1 VGYNFGVKRF
11 NLKQKI
17 DGFLNSFAMDI
28 GVDLGTSNTLFYVK
42 DKGVVVEEPTLLARQ
57 KVKRW
62 TGLSAPKKK
71 KGLVVAYGSR
81 AKEMLDREPKQI
93 EVVCPL
99 KRGVVSDLGALE
111 SFLGYYLR
119 LIYEVPTRW
128 PKIFKPRVIVGVP
141 GIITGV
147 ERRAIKSVFG
157 SFGVRK
163 IYLVEQSVLAAIGIG
178 LSVESS
184 SGLMVVDVGGG
195 KTEVSVVS
203 SGGVVAGEGIKTGGE
218 DWDKAI
224 IDFLKMKYGV
234 LVGKRTA
241 ESIKIKIGILIPSK
255 LKKREIMVVRGR
267 DLESGLPKSLKLDS
281 VEIME
286 PLLMVGKKI
295 INLVSSVLD
304 EIPPEIADDVLGRGV
319 CLLGGGGR
327 LRGLDGLME
336 EELKFSVRL
345 IEDPE
350 LAVIKGCGELMERP
364 DLLEKVRLVAGLN

>member
-1 VGYNFGVKRF
+1 MR
-11 NLKQKI
+11 QKVNE
-17 DGFLNSFAMDI
+17 FLSGFAMDI

-42 DKGVVVEEPTLLARQ
+42 DKGVVIEEPTLLARQ

-71 KGLVVAYGSR
+71 KPLVIAYGSK

-99 KRGVVSDLGALE
+99 KRGIVSDLEALE

-119 LIYEVPTRW
+119 LIYEVPTKR

-141 GIITGV
+141 GIVTGV

-157 SFGVRK
+157 SLGVRK

-178 LSVESS
+178 LSIESS
-184 SGLMVVDVGGG
+184 SGLMMVDVGGG

-203 SGGVVAGEGIKTGGE
+203 SGGVVAGNGIKTGGE

-224 IDFLKMKYGV
+224 INFLKMKYGV
-234 LVGKRTA
+234 LVGRRTA
-241 ESIKIKIGILIPSK
+241 ESIKIKIGILAPSK
-255 LKKREIMVVRGR
+255 LKKREVMVVRGR
-267 DLESGLPKSLKLDS
+267 DLGSGLPKSLKLNS
-281 VEIME
+281 TEIME

-295 INLVSSVLD
+295 TNLVSSVLD
-304 EIPPEIADDVLGRGV
+304 EIPPEIADDVLGRGI

-327 LRGLDGLME
+327 LRGLDKLIE
-336 EELKFSVRL
+336 EEIKLSVML
-345 IEDPE
+345 IDDPE
-350 LAVIKGCGELMERP
+350 LAVIKGCGELMKKTE
-364 DLLEKVRLVAGLN
+364 LLEKVKLVRGLS